1 VNHTVPSIPSVVDD
15 DVDLAVAELCS
26 LLHKRVEVLVV
37 EHVAWGGDGFATA
50 LVDGIGDALCLFC
63 FGIVVSR
70 DFLGAFSSSFLI
82 ERNEVKLAKQRDSD
96 KMLGTSLS
104 ILTTINITHNNLCPL
119 IGEQPRGLSS
129 NALTRASNNRNLA
142 MEHALGVVE
151 VSSDL
156 LRACVGH
163 VSSRR

>member
-70 DFLGAFSSSFLI
+70 DFLGAGLSRRVSSSSVI
-82 ERNEVKLAKQRDSD
+82 K
-96 KMLGTSLS
+96 
-104 ILTTINITHNNLCPL
+104 
-119 IGEQPRGLSS
+119 S
-129 NALTRASNNRNLA
+129 NWQSKEIRTK
-142 MEHALGVVE
+142 
-151 VSSDL
+151 
-156 LRACVGH
+156 C
-163 VSSRR
+163 